1 MPKQA
6 KSSVAKV
13 RQTCQEYPDEFSATP
28 AGDLQSNLCDVL
40 VKCDKKFFVESHRKS
55 KQHQGKLETK
65 SKSLSKQTFLHF
77 DQVNFKEQVVSSF
90 LDADIPLHKLNHPSL
105 KSLFARME
113 KVLPLET
120 ATRACVAKL
129 TSQKEKQ
136 IQELLRDKKIFLIV
150 DEAEVAKQKYISG
163 LVGSLDAPNQ
173 TFLFNC
179 HPLDSGRNAN
189 NSIILHTVNDILRQL
204 EIKRENFSLF
214 LTDAARYMSSAGK
227 TLKELYPS
235 LMHVT
240 CVAHLL
246 HNCAMRVRA
255 HFKSIDEVI
264 ATIKAATIKNYDR
277 KKNFHDTGLPSPP
290 DPVITRWATW
300 LRAALNYSE
309 NLMAVRTIVNN
320 WTSAGLLVSRAKDAI
335 NVEGLVSDLVKINQY
350 RTLAANVEFLEGS
363 ACTITKAYGLL
374 KKMQFD
380 DDPCAIKDY
389 INKRL
394 SNSDLKTIIN
404 CTNWTIDL
412 QATHYCKKPS
422 QPLLLLRGRF
432 LCSINY

>member
-1 MPKQA
+1 M
-6 KSSVAKV
+6 
-13 RQTCQEYPDEFSATP
+13 
-28 AGDLQSNLCDVL
+28 L
-40 VKCDKKFFVESHRKS
+40 VKCDKKFFVKSHRKS

-65 SKSLSKQTFLHF
+65 SKSQSKQTFLHF

-90 LDADIPLHKLNHPSL
+90 LAADSSLHKLNHPSL
-105 KSLFARME
+105 KSLFARMG
-113 KVLPLET
+113 KVLPSET
-120 ATRACVAKL
+120 AARACVAKL
-129 TSQKEKQ
+129 ASHKEEQ

-150 DEAEVAKQKYISG
+150 DEAEVAKQKYISV

-173 TFLFNC
+173 TFLVNC
-179 HPLDSGRNAN
+179 HPLDSGRNVN
-189 NSIILHTVNDILRQL
+189 SSIILHTVDDILRQL
-204 EIKRENFSLF
+204 DIKRENFSLF

-246 HNCAMRVRA
+246 HNCATRVRA
-255 HFKSIDEVI
+255 HFKNIDEVI
-264 ATIKAATIKNYDR
+264 ATIKAATIKNKDR
-277 KKNFHDTGLPSPP
+277 KKDFHDAGLPSPP

-300 LRAALNYSE
+300 LGVALYYSE
-309 NLMAVRTIVNN
+309 NLPAVRTTVNN

-335 NVEGLVSDLVKINQY
+335 NVEGFVSNLIKINQY

-374 KKMQFD
+374 KNMQFD

-394 SNSDLKTIIN
+394 SNSDLETIIN
-404 CTNWTIDL
+404 YTNLTIDPTSYALL
-412 QATHYCKKPS
+412 QKA
-422 QPLLLLRGRF
+422 QPTSAAVERSFSMLNKLLRKDRNFDVKNVKKYMMLYYNKTF
-432 LCSINY
+432 L